1 MKPVVITPRVRIA
14 SKYFGKT
21 FCLAKSIVKSAKS
34 STWRILARMSTRSSS
49 SMGLE
54 KPPGT
59 PAIGWMVL
67 RENLSRIILT
77 MYRILTTWVASSGLA
92 LAIPTTLRTA

>member
-1 MKPVVITPRVRIA
+1 
-14 SKYFGKT
+14 
-21 FCLAKSIVKSAKS
+21 
-34 STWRILARMSTRSSS
+34 
-49 SMGLE
+49 MGLE